1 VRRLGAALSVR
12 RLGAGLS
19 VAGLLVLA
27 GLAALSL
34 VSALS
39 MSGCTGN
46 IMPPGA
52 SAGAA
57 GASGAAGTPG
67 AGGVGTAGGAGGAAA
82 PLVGRV
88 PRRMSANQVRATFL
102 ELTGVAYTGLATV
115 RDPDAPTGETKNPA
129 ADLLDAYGSA
139 LGRADYNYVVH
150 ENLEPGISF
159 SKLVLDAA
167 RFTCGQAALRELGGV
182 AAPPHLLLKAAPTD
196 TLPAGEAALR
206 ANIAALMVRFW
217 GQVIP
222 PDDAEVTRVLEVF
235 RAASTA
241 PAWMAPDK
249 TMRPAGTVAD
259 GWRVVCIALAS
270 SPEFYV
276 Y

>member
-1 VRRLGAALSVR
+1 VR
-12 RLGAGLS
+12 RLGAGLT
-19 VAGLLVLA
+19 VAGLLDLLVMA
-27 GLAALSL
+27 SLAALSI
-34 VSALS
+34 VTALS

-46 IMPPGA
+46 ITPPATSPTNTG
-52 SAGAA
+52 SP
-57 GASGAAGTPG
+57 GAAGTQDTGG
-67 AGGVGTAGGAGGAAA
+67 AGTAGAGGAPAPSA

-167 RFTCGQAALRELGGV
+167 RFTCGQATQRELGAGT
-182 AAPPHLLLKAAPTD
+182 AAPPHLLLKATPAD
-196 TLPAGEAALR
+196 TLPAGEAAIR

-217 GQVIP
+217 GQVLA
-222 PDDAEVTRVLEVF
+222 PDDAEVTRVLDVF

-241 PAWMAPDK
+241 PAWTAPDK
-249 TMRPAGTVAD
+249 TTRPAGSVAD